1 MKRMKQM
8 VKILLLATVAVGMIS
23 LPAFAKAYP
32 KKPIKL
38 IVCYSPGGDADL
50 TARVWADFAE
60 KELGQPVI
68 VVNKTGGGG
77 VAGTT
82 FAAHARPDG
91 YTLFLAQAGA
101 VLIAPQTAKTAYDV
115 DSFEYI
121 SRIMIGNCAVIAH
134 KDARWNDLGEFTAEA
149 KANPNTLLYA
159 SPGATTWLTLA
170 MQHYEQEAG
179 VELKHVEHQGSAPAV
194 TSLLGKHTNVSFV
207 FPQNYV
213 PQVKSGAVKLLA
225 LGAKSEKFPN
235 VPTFAEL
242 GIPGEFIGWGGI
254 AAPKGTPKD
263 IVAKVAAATKNM
275 VKNPEFVK
283 ALENIHATPSYM
295 GPEEW
300 APVLKQQYKDL
311 GQTIDALGIRAK

>member
-1 MKRMKQM
+1 MKQM
-8 VKILLLATVAVGMIS
+8 KQMAKVALVAVLAMGIFSM
-23 LPAFAKAYP
+23 PAFAKSYP

-115 DSFEYI
+115 DSFEFI
-121 SRIMIGNCAVIAH
+121 SRIMIGNCGIIAK
-134 KDARWNDLGEFTAEA
+134 KDARWNDLGDFTKEA
-149 KANPNTLLYA
+149 LANPNTLLYA

-179 VELKHVEHQGSAPAV
+179 VKLKHVEHQGGAPAV
-194 TSLLGKHTNVSFV
+194 TSILGRHTDISFV

-242 GIPGEFIGWGGI
+242 GIKGEFIGWGGI
-254 AAPKGTPKD
+254 AAPKGTPKK
-263 IVAKVAAATKNM
+263 IVDKVAAATKAM
-275 VKNPEFVK
+275 VKKPEFIK
-283 ALENIHATPSYM
+283 ALENINAEPAYL
-295 GPEEW
+295 GPDAW
-300 APVLKQQYKDL
+300 PQTVKQQYKDL
-311 GQTIDALGIRAK
+311 AVTIDALGIRAK